1 MPPAV
6 EKVVMTSVGGEKKKA
21 KTKTHIKIKPIREIR
36 EKRKPPGLFIIH
48 LENKTKKDQRASS
61 ERGFK

>member
-1 MPPAV
+1 
-6 EKVVMTSVGGEKKKA
+6 MTSVGGEKKKA